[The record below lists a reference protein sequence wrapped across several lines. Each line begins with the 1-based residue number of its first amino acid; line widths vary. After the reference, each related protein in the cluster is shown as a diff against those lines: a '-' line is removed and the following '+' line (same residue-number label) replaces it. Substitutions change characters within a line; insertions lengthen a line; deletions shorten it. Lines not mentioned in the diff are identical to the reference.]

1 MKLATMV
8 ISLANARDAALCQN
22 WWWIL
27 GLGYGAGLLDV
38 QNARRA
44 LMRSNHPDKGGNT
57 ELCQLINLAADK
69 LEEKL
74 DANRAKQRRD
84 QDAEEERQARLEQW
98 RAWLARERAAADERL
113 RREAEERL
121 RRARQERTEATWMMV
136 ETVHQRT
143 RNKITLGEYAGRA
156 FPVAKRRLSHL
167 HCKRKNCR
175 ARVLTYAIEAEI
187 AARRANREDKWP
199 KTAGLDKRCPDL
211 AAELVILKKAYDKAY
226 QNLRYLRGKGKLHAH
241 ALLATRRLMREAW
254 MLYLAMPAPTSDD
267 VVRHA

>member
-1 MKLATMV
+1 MV
-8 ISLANARDAALCQN
+8 ISLANARAAALREDWRQ
-22 WWWIL
+22 IL
-27 GLGYGAGLLDV
+27 GLGSGAGLLDV
-38 QNARRA
+38 QKARRA
-44 LMRSNHPDKGGNT
+44 LMRGNHPDKGGSI

-74 DANRAKQRRD
+74 DAKRAKQRRD

-98 RAWLARERAAADERL
+98 RARAARERAAAEERL
-113 RREAEERL
+113 RREAEEHL
-121 RRARQERTEATWMMV
+121 RRVRQERTEATWMMV

-254 MLYLAMPAPTSDD
+254 MLYLAMPAPMSDD

>member
-8 ISLANARDAALCQN
+8 ISLVNARAAALREDWRQ
-22 WWWIL
+22 IL
-27 GLGYGAGLLDV
+27 GLGSGAGLLDV

-44 LMRSNHPDKGGNT
+44 LMRGNHPDKGGNT

-74 DANRAKQRRD
+74 DAKRAKQRSD
-84 QDAEEERQARLEQW
+84 QDAEEERQAREEER
-98 RAWLARERAAADERL
+98 RAWLAREDERL

-187 AARRANREDKWP
+187 AARRANRADKWP

-254 MLYLAMPAPTSDD
+254 MLYLAMPAPMSDE